1 MDIVEF
7 CAIFAALRAGGIS
20 ASEEP
25 TMTLFTFIEILGTL
39 AFAISGIRLASA
51 KRFDWFGA
59 YVVGFTTA
67 IGGGTLRDLMLSL
80 TPFWMLDCSYLVV
93 TAFALGIVVVY
104 GRYLIRLNN
113 TFFIFD
119 AIGLGLFTVVGV
131 EKTLGAGFPL
141 WVAVI
146 MGTITGAAG
155 GVLRDILINEEPLIF
170 RKEIYALACVFG
182 GLVYGG
188 GRAAGLSG
196 ATLQIVTALS
206 VIVFGVFF
214 ATVSSRMVGLIGSSN
229 NPVSGMA
236 IATLLISTML
246 LKATGNDGIQGM
258 IAAIVIGGIICA
270 LASAKVNSTYARY
283 DQVRNHAG
291 ITGAMAAEQ
300 ILRMDGI
307 YDVQVMRVSG
317 KLTDHY
323 DPANHVLRL
332 SDSTYGSTSV
342 AALGVA
348 AHECGHAIQHARHY
362 VPLTIRGALVPVANF
377 GSGISWP
384 LIIMGL
390 FIRGEMSTLFIN
402 LGILMFSLAVLFQII
417 TLPVEFNASG
427 RALKILKKSGMLY
440 ESEVR
445 EARSVLTTAA
455 LTYVA
460 SAASALLQLLR
471 ILIKTGGRRN
481 DDE

>member
-1 MDIVEF
+1 MYYPYYFD
-7 CAIFAALRAGGIS
+7 
-20 ASEEP
+20 P
-25 TMTLFTFIEILGTL
+25 TYFLVI
-39 AFAISGIRLASA
+39 
-51 KRFDWFGA
+51 
-59 YVVGFTTA
+59 
-67 IGGGTLRDLMLSL
+67 IG
-80 TPFWMLDCSYLVV
+80 V
-93 TAFALGIVVVY
+93 
-104 GRYLIRLNN
+104 
-113 TFFIFD
+113 
-119 AIGLGLFTVVGV
+119 
-131 EKTLGAGFPL
+131 
-141 WVAVI
+141 
-146 MGTITGAAG
+146 
-155 GVLRDILINEEPLIF
+155 
-170 RKEIYALACVFG
+170 
-182 GLVYGG
+182 
-188 GRAAGLSG
+188 
-196 ATLQIVTALS
+196 
-206 VIVFGVFF
+206 
-214 ATVSSRMVGLIGSSN
+214 
-229 NPVSGMA
+229 
-236 IATLLISTML
+236 
-246 LKATGNDGIQGM
+246 
-258 IAAIVIGGIICA
+258 IICA

-300 ILRMDGI
+300 ILRMEEI

-332 SDSTYGSTSV
+332 SDSTYSSTSV

-427 RALKILKKSGMLY
+427 RALKILKNSGMLY

-445 EARSVLTTAA
+445 EARSVLTAAA

-471 ILIKTGGRRN
+471 ILILTGGRRN

>member
-1 MDIVEF
+1 MYYPYYFD
-7 CAIFAALRAGGIS
+7 
-20 ASEEP
+20 P
-25 TMTLFTFIEILGTL
+25 TYFLVI
-39 AFAISGIRLASA
+39 
-51 KRFDWFGA
+51 
-59 YVVGFTTA
+59 
-67 IGGGTLRDLMLSL
+67 IG
-80 TPFWMLDCSYLVV
+80 V
-93 TAFALGIVVVY
+93 
-104 GRYLIRLNN
+104 
-113 TFFIFD
+113 
-119 AIGLGLFTVVGV
+119 
-131 EKTLGAGFPL
+131 
-141 WVAVI
+141 
-146 MGTITGAAG
+146 
-155 GVLRDILINEEPLIF
+155 
-170 RKEIYALACVFG
+170 
-182 GLVYGG
+182 
-188 GRAAGLSG
+188 
-196 ATLQIVTALS
+196 
-206 VIVFGVFF
+206 
-214 ATVSSRMVGLIGSSN
+214 
-229 NPVSGMA
+229 
-236 IATLLISTML
+236 
-246 LKATGNDGIQGM
+246 
-258 IAAIVIGGIICA
+258 IICA

-300 ILRMDGI
+300 ILRMEGI

-402 LGILMFSLAVLFQII
+402 LGILMFSLAVLFQ
-417 TLPVEFNASG
+417 FNASG
-427 RALKILKKSGMLY
+427 RALKILKNSGMLY

-445 EARSVLTTAA
+445 EARSVLTAAA

-471 ILIKTGGRRN
+471 ILILTGGRRN

>member
-1 MDIVEF
+1 MYYPYYFD
-7 CAIFAALRAGGIS
+7 
-20 ASEEP
+20 P
-25 TMTLFTFIEILGTL
+25 TYFLVI
-39 AFAISGIRLASA
+39 
-51 KRFDWFGA
+51 
-59 YVVGFTTA
+59 
-67 IGGGTLRDLMLSL
+67 IG
-80 TPFWMLDCSYLVV
+80 V
-93 TAFALGIVVVY
+93 
-104 GRYLIRLNN
+104 
-113 TFFIFD
+113 
-119 AIGLGLFTVVGV
+119 
-131 EKTLGAGFPL
+131 
-141 WVAVI
+141 
-146 MGTITGAAG
+146 
-155 GVLRDILINEEPLIF
+155 
-170 RKEIYALACVFG
+170 
-182 GLVYGG
+182 
-188 GRAAGLSG
+188 
-196 ATLQIVTALS
+196 
-206 VIVFGVFF
+206 
-214 ATVSSRMVGLIGSSN
+214 
-229 NPVSGMA
+229 
-236 IATLLISTML
+236 
-246 LKATGNDGIQGM
+246 
-258 IAAIVIGGIICA
+258 IICA

-300 ILRMDGI
+300 ILRMEGI

-402 LGILMFSLAVLFQII
+402 LGILI
-417 TLPVEFNASG
+417 NASG
-427 RALKILKKSGMLY
+427 RALKILKSSGMLY

-445 EARSVLTTAA
+445 EARSVLTAAA

-471 ILIKTGGRRN
+471 ILILTGGRRN